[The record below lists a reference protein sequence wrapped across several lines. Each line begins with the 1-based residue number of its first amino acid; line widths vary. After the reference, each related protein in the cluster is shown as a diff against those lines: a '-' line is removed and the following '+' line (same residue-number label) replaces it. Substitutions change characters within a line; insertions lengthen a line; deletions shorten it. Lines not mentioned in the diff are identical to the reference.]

1 MAKTIT
7 TLEALQKSATRY
19 EKELLIMPATS
30 AGATLQHMTGM
41 PGLLGNVALGQLDG
55 DAELGPYKSTRSDD
69 GDFTIAPRELELF
82 LGNCAYGFDPND
94 VWGTIY
100 GSLVA
105 QGESLKTVDVNKYI
119 LMFVA
124 GKLGRK
130 LNMAIWNAKRNAEGD
145 TTKDLFNGFDTI
157 TDTEATADN
166 IAAGKGN
173 YMELTAAIDKTNAID
188 TFNAIYAAADDE
200 LQGQKAKIYA
210 PSAPKQITTQP
221 QTSKSLKRHPHDKIQ
236 NIISQ
241 KPQNGVKGILP
252 RHRTERHTY
261 PQRGGQPHSQALN
274 HARRRHQGRA
284 LGTGANRGRR
294 PHLRPLRAPGRP
306 RFIQPHMHHHPWR
319 GRPRTRHRQAGEKTA
334 CALHSLGRHAA
345 KARHGR
351 CTHTQHDVRQ
361 SSHARA
367 IAKTT

>member
-1 MAKTIT
+1 MDKTIT
-7 TLEALQKSATRY
+7 TLKALQKSATRY

-30 AGATLQHMTGM
+30 ASATLQHMTGM
-41 PGLLGNVALGQLDG
+41 PGLLGNVVLGQLDG
-55 DAELGPYKSTRSDD
+55 DAELGPYKSTRSAD
-69 GDFTIAPRELELF
+69 GNFTITPRELELF

-130 LNMAIWNAKRNAEGD
+130 LNMAIWNAKRNADGD

-157 TDTEATADN
+157 TATEATAGN

-200 LQGQKAKIYA
+200 LQGQKAKIYVSKDIYNAYNQNYQLLHGALPYNTEFKKTFLEGTDNQWEFCPLASKKGSQYIHIA
-210 PSAPKQITTQP
+210 PQSNMVYGYGAGDNPGERLAIEKYSSWKLTLEAAMAFGVQFRSI
-221 QTSKSLKRHPHDKIQ
+221 SHEMLMVAKLKGAALDDEELKS
-236 NIISQ
+236 
-241 KPQNGVKGILP
+241 
-252 RHRTERHTY
+252 
-261 PQRGGQPHSQALN
+261 
-274 HARRRHQGRA
+274 
-284 LGTGANRGRR
+284 
-294 PHLRPLRAPGRP
+294 
-306 RFIQPHMHHHPWR
+306 
-319 GRPRTRHRQAGEKTA
+319 
-334 CALHSLGRHAA
+334 
-345 KARHGR
+345 
-351 CTHTQHDVRQ
+351 
-361 SSHARA
+361 
-367 IAKTT
+367 

>member
-30 AGATLQHMTGM
+30 ASATLQHMTGM
-41 PGLLGNVALGQLDG
+41 PGLLGNVVLGQLDG
-55 DAELGPYKSTRSDD
+55 DAELGPYKSTRSAD
-69 GDFTIAPRELELF
+69 GNFTIAPRELELF

-130 LNMAIWNAKRNAEGD
+130 LNMAIWNAKRNADGD

-157 TDTEATADN
+157 TATEATAGN

-173 YMELTAAIDKTNAID
+173 YMELAAAIDKTNAID

-200 LQGQKAKIYA
+200 LQGQKAKIYVSKDIYNAYNLNYQLLHGALPYNTEFKKTFLEGTDNQWEFCPLASKKGSQYIHIA
-210 PSAPKQITTQP
+210 PQGNMVYGYGAGDNPGERLAIEKYSSWKLTLEAAMAFGVQFRSISPEMLMVAK
-221 QTSKSLKRHPHDKIQ
+221 LK
-236 NIISQ
+236 
-241 KPQNGVKGILP
+241 
-252 RHRTERHTY
+252 
-261 PQRGGQPHSQALN
+261 
-274 HARRRHQGRA
+274 
-284 LGTGANRGRR
+284 
-294 PHLRPLRAPGRP
+294 
-306 RFIQPHMHHHPWR
+306 
-319 GRPRTRHRQAGEKTA
+319 GE
-334 CALHSLGRHAA
+334 
-345 KARHGR
+345 
-351 CTHTQHDVRQ
+351 
-361 SSHARA
+361 
-367 IAKTT
+367 